1 MKISKTIK
9 KLKLLLFN
17 NLHLKILS
25 LFVAL
30 LMWINISSYSNAK
43 YQIHGYI
50 DIINIPS
57 DIEVK
62 SVKPEK
68 VSVVLKGKKN
78 ALNQSELTNI
88 SIYVDGKRL
97 KEGKN
102 VLSVQILLPSEKIK
116 VVSIKPENVIIYVRK
131 INQNQPEEEIK

>member
-1 MKISKTIK
+1 MKINKTIK
-9 KLKLLLFN
+9 KLKLILFN

-25 LFVAL
+25 FFVAL
-30 LMWINISSYSNAK
+30 LMWLNISSYSNSK

-50 DIINIPS
+50 DVINIPP

-68 VSVVLKGKKN
+68 VSIVLEGRKNVLK
-78 ALNQSELTNI
+78 QSELTNI
-88 SIYVDGKRL
+88 SIYVDGKKL
-97 KEGKN
+97 KKGKN
-102 VLSVQILLPSEKIK
+102 ALPVQVLLPSEKIK
-116 VVSIKPENVIIYVRK
+116 VVSIRPENVIIYTRK

>member
-1 MKISKTIK
+1 MKINKTIK
-9 KLKLLLFN
+9 KLKLILFN

-25 LFVAL
+25 FFVAL
-30 LMWINISSYSNAK
+30 LMWINISSYLNAK

-50 DIINIPS
+50 DVINIPS

-68 VSVVLKGKKN
+68 VSVVLKGRKN
-78 ALNQSELTNI
+78 VLNQSELTNI
-88 SIYVDGKRL
+88 SIYIDGKRL

-116 VVSIKPENVIIYVRK
+116 VVSIRPENVIIYARK

>member
-1 MKISKTIK
+1 MKINKTIK
-9 KLKLLLFN
+9 LKLILFN

-25 LFVAL
+25 FFVAL
-30 LMWINISSYSNAK
+30 LMWLNISSYSNSK

-50 DIINIPS
+50 DVINIPP

-68 VSVVLKGKKN
+68 VSIVLVLK
-78 ALNQSELTNI
+78 QSELTNI
-88 SIYVDGKRL
+88 SIYVDGKKL

-102 VLSVQILLPSEKIK
+102 VLPVQVLLPSEKIK
-116 VVSIKPENVIIYVRK
+116 VVSIRPENVIIYARK

>member
-1 MKISKTIK
+1 
-9 KLKLLLFN
+9 
-17 NLHLKILS
+17 
-25 LFVAL
+25 
-30 LMWINISSYSNAK
+30 MWINISSYSNAK

-68 VSVVLKGKKN
+68 VSVVLEGRKN
-78 ALNQSELTNI
+78 VLNQSELTNI
-88 SIYVDGKRL
+88 SIYVDGKKL

-102 VLSVQILLPSEKIK
+102 VLPVQVLLPSEKIK
-116 VVSIKPENVIIYVRK
+116 VASIRPENVIIYARK
-131 INQNQPEEEIK
+131 INQKQPEEEIK